1 MLSSSDGLRL
11 ADAAQLRSP
20 NVRRCL
26 EKGAWDGARVSGAIS
41 VGLLPASYFPIAPL
55 VIGMVSTH
63 LAIPEVKVEAVLPLE
78 TVDVLDVFGRGVEEF
93 A

>member
-1 MLSSSDGLRL
+1 
-11 ADAAQLRSP
+11 
-20 NVRRCL
+20 
-26 EKGAWDGARVSGAIS
+26 
-41 VGLLPASYFPIAPL
+41 
-55 VIGMVSTH
+55 MVSTH